1 MVRLV
6 QIVGIV
12 SPGAMGSAVGAA
24 YLAAGNRVVVT
35 VDGRSART
43 TGLAE
48 EARLELLPDLDAVVG
63 ESELVLSIVPPG
75 EAGATAAAIAAAA
88 GRTGARPLVA
98 DWNAVSP
105 ATVRQLEQELAEA
118 GLELVDGSISGGPPR
133 ADYRTRVYFSGR
145 SAAELAAAAP
155 AWIDARTVG
164 DTVGLASAVKMCT
177 ASMYKGSSALLTHA
191 LLTAHAHGVL
201 PQVLDDLGGWF
212 PRQIDRAARTLAV
225 SATKA
230 DRYVGEMRE
239 IAATQASVGLTPA
252 LFEAMAEVYESIAQ
266 SAIGA
271 EAPEEITAEPD
282 LMDVLNGLSGGRDGK
297 AKGNDD
303 EGVSDESRVSR
314 NRHGR
319 ASRVD
324 RAVEGGRGAGLD
336 T

>member
-1 MVRLV
+1 MVIGADRRDRQPGCDGERGRCRLPRRREPRRHHR
-6 QIVGIV
+6 G
-12 SPGAMGSAVGAA
+12 
-24 YLAAGNRVVVT
+24 
-35 VDGRSART
+35 GRSART

-48 EARLELLPDLDAVVG
+48 QAGLELLPDLDAVVG

-88 GRTGARPLVA
+88 GRTGSRPLVA

-105 ATVRQLEQELAEA
+105 ATVRELEQVLAEA

-133 ADYRTRVYFSGR
+133 ADYRTRVYLSGR

-177 ASMYKGSSALLTHA
+177 ASMYKGSSALLAHA

-201 PQVLDDLGGWF
+201 PQVLDDLGDSF
-212 PRQIDRAARTLAV
+212 PRQIDRAARMLAV

-252 LFEAMAEVYESIAQ
+252 LFEAMAEVYEAVARSSIA
-266 SAIGA
+266 A
-271 EAPEEITAEPD
+271 EAPEAIPAEPD
-282 LMDVLNGLSGGRDGK
+282 LEDVLDGI
-297 AKGNDD
+297 AP
-303 EGVSDESRVSR
+303 R
-314 NRHGR
+314 
-319 ASRVD
+319 
-324 RAVEGGRGAGLD
+324 
-336 T
+336 

>member
-24 YLAAGNRVVVT
+24 YLAAGNRVVAT

-63 ESELVLSIVPPG
+63 ASELVLSIVPPS
-75 EAGATAAAIAAAA
+75 EAGATAAAITAAA
-88 GRTGARPLVA
+88 GRTGSRPLVA
-98 DWNAVSP
+98 DWNAVAP

-133 ADYRTRVYFSGR
+133 ADHRTRVYFSGR

-155 AWIDARTVG
+155 GWIDARTVG

-201 PQVLDDLGGWF
+201 PQVLDDLGNWF

-230 DRYVGEMRE
+230 ERYVGEMRE

-266 SAIGA
+266 SSIGA
-271 EAPEEITAEPD
+271 EAPEDITAEPN
-282 LMDVLNGLSGGRDGK
+282 LMDVLNGLSGGGDGK
-297 AKGNDD
+297 TKGNDD
-303 EGVSDESRVSR
+303 EGGQS
-314 NRHGR
+314 
-319 ASRVD
+319 
-324 RAVEGGRGAGLD
+324 
-336 T
+336 